1 MNKKQEWEII
11 EPNQEWGIEMNKQEI
26 EVQDPYFVQNEVAE
40 KIIQL
45 SGINVFQRSRKREIV
60 EMRSLLFYILKNK
73 LNMGLTEIATY
84 FRESGTSINHATV
97 IWSLKNYD
105 IYKKTNK
112 KLQEIEEMIVLKTSM
127 NMKGVNRENYL
138 EVKCKELEEEIK
150 VLKDNPIINL
160 VNQIP
165 KHLEGEALTRIE
177 LLIRG
182 WEWQYKDSTTA
193 YAGE

>member
-1 MNKKQEWEII
+1 
-11 EPNQEWGIEMNKQEI
+11 MNKQEI
-26 EVQDPYFVQNEVAE
+26 EVQDYYFVQNEVAE

-45 SGINVFQRSRKREIV
+45 SGINVFERSRKREIV

-73 LNMGLTEIATY
+73 LNMGLTEIAHY

-112 KLQEIEEMIVLKTSM
+112 KMQEIEEMIILKTSM
-127 NMKGVNRENYL
+127 NLKGVNRENYL

-150 VLKDNPIINL
+150 ELKENPILNL
-160 VNQIP
+160 VNKIP
-165 KHLEGEALTRIE
+165 KHLEEEALTRIE
-177 LLIRG
+177 LLIKG
-182 WEWQYKDSTTA
+182 WEWQYRDSTTA

>member
-1 MNKKQEWEII
+1 
-11 EPNQEWGIEMNKQEI
+11 MNKQEI

-73 LNMGLTEIATY
+73 LNMGLTEIARY

-112 KLQEIEEMIVLKTSM
+112 KLQEIEQMIVLKTSM
-127 NMKGVNRENYL
+127 NIFTEDKLDYYKIEQG
-138 EVKCKELEEEIK
+138 
-150 VLKDNPIINL
+150 
-160 VNQIP
+160 IP
-165 KHLEGEALTRIE
+165 KFKRYPKKA
-177 LLIRG
+177 
-182 WEWQYKDSTTA
+182 K
-193 YAGE
+193 

>member
-1 MNKKQEWEII
+1 
-11 EPNQEWGIEMNKQEI
+11 MNKQEI

-112 KLQEIEEMIVLKTSM
+112 KLQEIEEMI
-127 NMKGVNRENYL
+127 
-138 EVKCKELEEEIK
+138 IK
-150 VLKDNPIINL
+150 
-160 VNQIP
+160 
-165 KHLEGEALTRIE
+165 
-177 LLIRG
+177 
-182 WEWQYKDSTTA
+182 YKDLVDS
-193 YAGE
+193 Y

>member
-1 MNKKQEWEII
+1 
-11 EPNQEWGIEMNKQEI
+11 MNKQEI

-97 IWSLKNYD
+97 IWSLKNYG

-112 KLQEIEEMIVLKTSM
+112 KLQEIEEMIILKTSM

-182 WEWQYKDSTTA
+182 WEWQYKDSTTV